1 MFPAIWARAL
11 QTAIRTIA
19 PGGWITVWRGT
30 CRENVSIDRDVL
42 IAGEGYDAVI
52 LQALDPS
59 RPVVD
64 IARGVTAN
72 IMGVTIQ
79 GGSVGI
85 SSVGDIGL
93 AYSVVKNNA
102 AGGIA
107 LPGGRLIADS
117 IDVSNNLGPGIGAE
131 PGGRRWRV
139 PSRLVTD
146 RPAGR
151 TRRVRTCTGR
161 SGGFTIVAPLRRDS
175 LAIDH
180 VPPEMCRLAVDQR
193 NRTRPDTVGKA
204 CDIGAFE
211 RQPDDTVP
219 CRTRGRLALV
229 NPIQEFRTV
238 HWTRKSDPAAA
249 WSRARSVRS
258 PSRTARLFGIDPG

>member
-1 MFPAIWARAL
+1 MAGVLTSRTAFTQPTSMNVSCDLGESL

-151 TRRVRTCTGR
+151 TRRVRTVRAGPVDSPLLRRFAAIVSRSTMCHRKCAGWPWISGTGPARTPSAKRATSGR
-161 SGGFTIVAPLRRDS
+161 SNA
-175 LAIDH
+175 
-180 VPPEMCRLAVDQR
+180 E
-193 NRTRPDTVGKA
+193 
-204 CDIGAFE
+204 
-211 RQPDDTVP
+211 PDDTVP
-219 CRTRGRLALV
+219 
-229 NPIQEFRTV
+229 
-238 HWTRKSDPAAA
+238 
-249 WSRARSVRS
+249 
-258 PSRTARLFGIDPG
+258 